1 MNPTYGRDRL
11 RRVANPGARSHFRRK
26 EFMRRIASAVL
37 GGALTLGGCTG
48 GESPGSEARWSFER
62 DTLGDT
68 IVVRTLSGS
77 EWGTPARLEER
88 MSIGVADGAEELML
102 GNVRALDVGSDGVIH
117 VLEGTP
123 SLKQFD
129 TSGTFLRTVGRL
141 GSGPGEYR
149 RPDGGLAVLS
159 DGRIVVR
166 DPGNGRMAVF
176 ASDGTP
182 LATWRIN
189 STFNTS
195 RKLYRDGTD
204 NLYTMVLIGP
214 ADDPADWVL
223 GVQRFGPDGTPGD
236 SIAAPRWTWDR
247 AIIKAQREGS
257 TSVSDVPFSPEAHWA
272 FSPLGYMVGGLA
284 TNYRI
289 DVFHRGG
296 VLRIERN
303 APAVP
308 VASEEAADL
317 RRVATAEMAS
327 QYPGWTWNGPDVPT
341 TKPPFRELF
350 VSDDGR
356 IWVLLSRPGIKDPAV
371 ESEADGSR
379 PSPSAWTEP
388 VAFDVFEPDGR
399 YLGEVTAPVGFL
411 ASPQPVF
418 RGDTVWA
425 TAEDADGVR
434 YVKRYQVVRDSAAAR

>member
-1 MNPTYGRDRL
+1 MTHLALVSLGALGLIGCTRADSPES
-11 RRVANPGARSHFRRK
+11 GARW
-26 EFMRRIASAVL
+26 A
-37 GGALTLGGCTG
+37 
-48 GESPGSEARWSFER
+48 FER

-77 EWGTPARLEER
+77 EWGAPRRLEER

-102 GNVRALDVGSDGVIH
+102 GNVRAIDVGPDGVIH

-123 SLKQFD
+123 TLKQFD
-129 TSGTFLRTVGRL
+129 SAGAFVRTVGRL

-166 DPGNGRMAVF
+166 DPGNGRMAIF
-176 ASDGTP
+176 ANDGAPVT
-182 LATWRIN
+182 TWRIS

-195 RKLYRDGTD
+195 RKLYRDSAD
-204 NLYTMVLIGP
+204 NLYTLVLIDP

-223 GVQRFGPDGTPGD
+223 GVQRFAPDGTPGD
-236 SIAAPRWTWDR
+236 SIAAPRWTWNR

-284 TNYRI
+284 TEYRI

-303 APAVP
+303 APPVP

-317 RRVATAEMAS
+317 RREATEEMAS
-327 QYPGWTWNGPDVPT
+327 EYPGWTWNGPEVPA

-350 VSDDGR
+350 VGDDGR
-356 IWVLLSRPGIKDPAV
+356 IWVLLSRPGIKDPTV
-371 ESEADGSR
+371 EADADGSR
-379 PSPSAWTEP
+379 PAPSPWTEP

-399 YLGEVTAPVGFL
+399 YLGEVSAPAGFL

-434 YVKRYQVVRDSAAAR
+434 YVKRYEVVRDTSAMR